1 MRRCGI
7 APLNA
12 LINLASK
19 SLDSRTA
26 CSKPLPREQNS
37 ATMAKFETQMRAR
50 RMNKIFKRAERFAIK
65 FLQNLAN
72 AVSQVLPAGFQN
84 KHFLESCH
92 IN

>member
-1 MRRCGI
+1 MRRHGI

-37 ATMAKFETQMRAR
+37 ATIAKFKIQMRAR
-50 RMNKIFKRAERFAIK
+50 RTNKIFKRAERFAIK
-65 FLQNLAN
+65 FLQKLAN
-72 AVSQVLPAGFQN
+72 AVS
-84 KHFLESCH
+84 
-92 IN
+92 